1 MVPGR
6 RDRGG
11 SAGGSADD
19 SPVST
24 VNCAEMEEQGSRRV
38 AQYISS
44 GRESATGGEGWAPLT
59 RGPPGCCKQAGRA
72 EDETACSQS
81 WTEQDTGECGQ
92 VIQ

>member
-38 AQYISS
+38 TQYISS

-59 RGPPGCCKQAGRA
+59 RGLPGCLQTGWPCRGR
-72 EDETACSQS
+72 DGLFSVL
-81 WTEQDTGECGQ
+81 D
-92 VIQ
+92 

>member
-11 SAGGSADD
+11 SAGASAGD

-38 AQYISS
+38 TQYISS
-44 GRESATGGEGWAPLT
+44 RCESATGGEGWAPLT
-59 RGPPGCCKQAGRA
+59 RGQDACKQAGHT
-72 EDETACSQS
+72 EDETARSQS
-81 WTEQDTGECGQ
+81 WAKQDTGECGQ